1 MADIIRVT
9 GLTKSYGDL
18 VAVDDVSFSVAENA
32 LFAFLGPNG
41 AGKSTVINMICT
53 LLEPDG
59 GEIVV
64 DGLVLGEDDAGIRG
78 NLGVV
83 FQESVLDPLLTVRE
97 NLMTRGSLY
106 GLRDEELEER
116 VAWAAAAAGTDEYV
130 DRRYGKLSGGQKR
143 RADIARALISKPRL
157 LMLDEPTTGLDPQTR
172 KNIWNAILRLREEEG
187 VTVFL
192 TTHYMEEAEG
202 ADHVVIIDHGRIAAE
217 GTPSELKEK
226 YASDV
231 LVLSSAN
238 SGALTDRLTR
248 DGVAHEFRGD
258 RVRIRLGCTK
268 DAIALLNRY
277 EDLIDTLEVKM
288 GTMDDAFIGITGDAI
303 R

>member
-1 MADIIRVT
+1 
-9 GLTKSYGDL
+9 
-18 VAVDDVSFSVAENA
+18 
-32 LFAFLGPNG
+32 
-41 AGKSTVINMICT
+41 
-53 LLEPDG
+53 
-59 GEIVV
+59 
-64 DGLVLGEDDAGIRG
+64 
-78 NLGVV
+78 
-83 FQESVLDPLLTVRE
+83 
-97 NLMTRGSLY
+97 MTRGSLY